1 MCQQTDRTSGASDLR
16 EDQVLRAAAVQ
27 AQDEADGLE
36 EVLDAGSELVLL
48 HPAGGSGVQDPGLD
62 DELEEV
68 LQGLRGL
75 LAERRRRHNVRRCV
89 PKRRISADCFSD

>member
-1 MCQQTDRTSGASDLR
+1 MSGASDLR
-16 EDQVLRAAAVQ
+16 EHQVLRAAAVQ

-48 HPAGGSGVQDPGLD
+48 HATGGSGVQDPGLD

-75 LAERRRRHNVRRCV
+75 LET
-89 PKRRISADCFSD
+89 

>member
-1 MCQQTDRTSGASDLR
+1 MRQQTDRISGASDLR
-16 EDQVLRAAAVQ
+16 EHQVLRAAAVQ

-36 EVLDAGSELVLL
+36 EVLDASSELVLL

-75 LAERRRRHNVRRCV
+75 LAECRRRHDVRG
-89 PKRRISADCFSD
+89 PISYNCE

>member
-1 MCQQTDRTSGASDLR
+1 MVCQQTDRMSVASDLR
-16 EDQVLRAAAVQ
+16 EHQVLRAAAVQ

-68 LQGLRGL
+68 LQGLRPL
-75 LAERRRRHNVRRCV
+75 LAGPRPRHNVRRSI
-89 PKRRISADCFSD
+89 P